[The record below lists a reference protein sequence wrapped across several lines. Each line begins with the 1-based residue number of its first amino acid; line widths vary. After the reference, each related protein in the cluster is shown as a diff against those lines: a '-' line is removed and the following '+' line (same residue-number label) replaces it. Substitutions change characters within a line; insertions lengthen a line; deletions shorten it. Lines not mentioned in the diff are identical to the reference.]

1 MMLPT
6 YFISHGGGP
15 WPYMPDMRAMFSNL
29 EASLVK
35 MTQDLPEK
43 PKAILMISGHWE
55 RKTFG
60 VQSSPAPG
68 MEYDYYGFPAHTY
81 AVKYQ
86 APGAPDVAVRVA
98 ELIKSAGFA
107 VDLDD
112 KKGFDHGAFAPM
124 AVMYPKADMPLVQL
138 SLKSN
143 LNPEEHMALGR
154 ALAPLREE
162 GILIV
167 GSGLS
172 FHNLGLRGPQAKV
185 PSNAFD
191 AWLQEA
197 LLEYEPAERSASI
210 IDWDKA
216 PYARLCHPRE
226 DHLIPLMVALGAAES
241 GKATCVYHDEGLF
254 GGWTASSFRFD

>member
-1 MMLPT
+1 
-6 YFISHGGGP
+6 
-15 WPYMPDMRAMFSNL
+15 
-29 EASLVK
+29 

-112 KKGFDHGAFAPM
+112 KRLRPRRVCANGRDVPKG
-124 AVMYPKADMPLVQL
+124 
-138 SLKSN
+138 
-143 LNPEEHMALGR
+143 
-154 ALAPLREE
+154 
-162 GILIV
+162 
-167 GSGLS
+167 
-172 FHNLGLRGPQAKV
+172 
-185 PSNAFD
+185 
-191 AWLQEA
+191 
-197 LLEYEPAERSASI
+197 
-210 IDWDKA
+210 
-216 PYARLCHPRE
+216 
-226 DHLIPLMVALGAAES
+226 
-241 GKATCVYHDEGLF
+241 
-254 GGWTASSFRFD
+254 